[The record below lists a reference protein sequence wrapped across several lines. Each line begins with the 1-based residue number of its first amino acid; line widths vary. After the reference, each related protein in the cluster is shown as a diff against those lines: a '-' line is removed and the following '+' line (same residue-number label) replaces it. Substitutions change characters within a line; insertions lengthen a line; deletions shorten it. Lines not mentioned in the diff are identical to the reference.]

1 MEIHKI
7 LLKLSIITI
16 ILSITACSTSVK
28 YSSIFPRNEKGYPKA
43 NCLIINKTVYTIG
56 DTSLNHFDQKKYEV
70 NISRESL
77 KNNTL
82 TVVLPTMYVIN
93 TWIISDSNDY
103 KVINTDIEE
112 CYTKGVVP
120 EGPSSDLKIFK
131 IEISDN
137 CQSISFK
144 WTNVNYMKEDF
155 ENIEEDSLLLINID

>member
-1 MEIHKI
+1 MDLHKI
-7 LLKLSIITI
+7 LLKLSIITM

-56 DTSLNHFDQKKYEV
+56 DTSLNYFDQKKYEV
-70 NISRESL
+70 NISSESL

-82 TVVLPTMYVIN
+82 TVVLPGMYAIN
-93 TWIISDSNDY
+93 TWVISDSNDY

-112 CYTKGVVP
+112 CYIKGVVP
-120 EGPSSDLKIFK
+120 EGPSPDLQIFK

-144 WTNVNYMKEDF
+144 WTNVNYMNEDF
-155 ENIEEDSLLLINID
+155 EQIEEDSLLLINID